1 MRLYSKASTNGWL
14 YSKSEEMAHGKRS
27 SDVDPRAKQSR
38 PPKPERLP
46 MSEKRTAANRRNAK
60 LSTGPISTK
69 GKRKSALNAV
79 KHGLS
84 IPTDRADDTVLA
96 LAALL
101 SPTAASGHISA
112 LAVEAARRIVD
123 FNRVKRAYLVLYAGL
138 GSDPILIDPA
148 TQPATECGLAA
159 LAASLIKL
167 YQPPTARPLTITG
180 LAKQLDKLARYER
193 RALSLRERAL
203 GELAEAIAGERLQ
216 HETEMPDRPQS

>member
-1 MRLYSKASTNGWL
+1 
-14 YSKSEEMAHGKRS
+14 
-27 SDVDPRAKQSR
+27 
-38 PPKPERLP
+38 
-46 MSEKRTAANRRNAK
+46 MSEKRTAANRLNAK

-69 GKRKSALNAV
+69 GKRRSALNAV

-84 IPTDRADDTVLA
+84 VPTDRADDTVRA
-96 LAALL
+96 LAVLL

-123 FNRVKRAYLVLYAGL
+123 FNRVKEAYLVLYDGL
-138 GSDPILIDPA
+138 GSDPTLIDPA
-148 TQPATECGLAA
+148 TQPATEGGLAA

-167 YQPPTARPLTITG
+167 CQPPTARPLTVTG

-216 HETEMPDRPQS
+216 HETDMPDRPQS

>member
-1 MRLYSKASTNGWL
+1 
-14 YSKSEEMAHGKRS
+14 
-27 SDVDPRAKQSR
+27 
-38 PPKPERLP
+38 
-46 MSEKRTAANRRNAK
+46 MSEKRIAANRRNAK

-69 GKRKSALNAV
+69 GKRRSALNAV

-84 IPTDRADDTVLA
+84 IPTDRADDTVRA
-96 LAALL
+96 FAALL
-101 SPTAASGHISA
+101 SPAPASDRVA
-112 LAVEAARRIVD
+112 DLAVEAARRIVD
-123 FNRVKRAYLVLYAGL
+123 FNRVKEAYLVLYAGL

-148 TQPATECGLAA
+148 TQPASECGLAA

-167 YQPPTARPLTITG
+167 CQPPTALTG

>member
-1 MRLYSKASTNGWL
+1 
-14 YSKSEEMAHGKRS
+14 
-27 SDVDPRAKQSR
+27 
-38 PPKPERLP
+38 

-101 SPTAASGHISA
+101 SPTAASAHISA

-148 TQPATECGLAA
+148 TQ
-159 LAASLIKL
+159 
-167 YQPPTARPLTITG
+167 TG
-180 LAKQLDKLARYER
+180 HGM
-193 RALSLRERAL
+193 RACRA
-203 GELAEAIAGERLQ
+203 GELDQTIPASDGAPAYNRRSCKAARQISSL
-216 HETEMPDRPQS
+216 

>member
-1 MRLYSKASTNGWL
+1 
-14 YSKSEEMAHGKRS
+14 
-27 SDVDPRAKQSR
+27 
-38 PPKPERLP
+38 

-159 LAASLIKL
+159 LASLIKL
-167 YQPPTARPLTITG
+167 YQPPTARPLTIAG

-193 RALSLRERAL
+193 RALSARERAL
-203 GELAEAIAGERLQ
+203 GELEAAIAGERLQ
-216 HETEMPDRPQS
+216 HETGMPDRPQS

>member
-1 MRLYSKASTNGWL
+1 MRVLPAI
-14 YSKSEEMAHGKRS
+14 
-27 SDVDPRAKQSR
+27 PR
-38 PPKPERLP
+38 
-46 MSEKRTAANRRNAK
+46 
-60 LSTGPISTK
+60 
-69 GKRKSALNAV
+69 
-79 KHGLS
+79 
-84 IPTDRADDTVLA
+84 
-96 LAALL
+96 
-101 SPTAASGHISA
+101 
-112 LAVEAARRIVD
+112 
-123 FNRVKRAYLVLYAGL
+123 L
-138 GSDPILIDPA
+138 GSFHCFAWPA

>member
-1 MRLYSKASTNGWL
+1 
-14 YSKSEEMAHGKRS
+14 
-27 SDVDPRAKQSR
+27 
-38 PPKPERLP
+38 

-101 SPTAASGHISA
+101 SPTAASAHISA

-123 FNRVKRAYLVLYAGL
+123 FNRVKRAYLGTHTGKAAGL
-138 GSDPILIDPA
+138 SQA
-148 TQPATECGLAA
+148 
-159 LAASLIKL
+159 
-167 YQPPTARPLTITG
+167 
-180 LAKQLDKLARYER
+180 
-193 RALSLRERAL
+193 RERWRVYDVAR
-203 GELAEAIAGERLQ
+203 EVQAAC
-216 HETEMPDRPQS
+216 

>member
-1 MRLYSKASTNGWL
+1 
-14 YSKSEEMAHGKRS
+14 
-27 SDVDPRAKQSR
+27 
-38 PPKPERLP
+38 

-60 LSTGPISTK
+60 LSTGTISTK
-69 GKRKSALNAV
+69 WKRKSALNAV

-84 IPTDRADDTVLA
+84 IPTNRADDTVRA

-112 LAVEAARRIVD
+112 LAVEAARRIID
-123 FNRVKRAYLVLYAGL
+123 FNRVRKAHLALYAGL

-159 LAASLIKL
+159 LAAGLIKL
-167 YQPPTARPLTITG
+167 YQPPTARPLTLTA

-193 RALSLRERAL
+193 RALSLRERVL